1 YGAHPARVPPA
12 RAGTPAAGGAAH
24 RRRSVRQDLPA
35 RCGRAGAVPSPPLAL
50 RAVRRGRG
58 AGPRAAATARDSVP
72 RADRPVPLLVDHRN
86 RGRESREPRRLRHAI
101 PLPMARRRLAALAR
115 AARRHAAAPG
125 RADPAVGGPR
135 RPGPLSGEGNS
146 LSPRLGRDAG
156 GAAGVAT
163 LVAPFTPPR
172 SGSGAHPPAGAARE
186 PLTT

>member
-58 AGPRAAATARDSVP
+58 AGPRATAAARDSAP

-86 RGRESREPRRLRHAI
+86 RGRESREPRRLGDAI
-101 PLPMARRRLAALAR
+101 PPPVARNGLAELAA

-125 RADPAVGGPR
+125 SARPPAATLD
-135 RPGPLSGEGNS
+135 RPGL
-146 LSPRLGRDAG
+146 
-156 GAAGVAT
+156 
-163 LVAPFTPPR
+163 
-172 SGSGAHPPAGAARE
+172 PPA
-186 PLTT
+186 L